1 MKGADNP
8 FLLLNC
14 FGMVTRAKISV
25 FVQGIRTLQDDFL
38 NEIET
43 IDDFLQVFHFGKSAT
58 EKCRFLL
65 KVRLKSVKVIVRRCP
80 SHYLETGEVI
90 WNAY

>member
-38 NEIET
+38 
-43 IDDFLQVFHFGKSAT
+43 QVLHFGKSAT

>member
-25 FVQGIRTLQDDFL
+25 FVQGIRTLQ
-38 NEIET
+38 
-43 IDDFLQVFHFGKSAT
+43 DDFLQVFHFGKSAT

-80 SHYLETGEVI
+80 SHYLETGEVR

>member
-38 NEIET
+38 
-43 IDDFLQVFHFGKSAT
+43 QVFHFVKSAT

>member
-38 NEIET
+38 
-43 IDDFLQVFHFGKSAT
+43 QVFHFGKSAT

-65 KVRLKSVKVIVRRCP
+65 KVRRKSVKVIVRRCP

>member
-38 NEIET
+38 
-43 IDDFLQVFHFGKSAT
+43 QVFHFGKSAT

-65 KVRLKSVKVIVRRCP
+65 KVRLKSVKVIVRRWP
-80 SHYLETGEVI
+80 SHYLETGEVR

>member
-38 NEIET
+38 
-43 IDDFLQVFHFGKSAT
+43 QVKKKKKSAT

>member
-38 NEIET
+38 
-43 IDDFLQVFHFGKSAT
+43 QVFHFGKSAT

-65 KVRLKSVKVIVRRCP
+65 KVRLKSVKVIVSRCP

>member
-14 FGMVTRAKISV
+14 FGMVTSAKISV
-25 FVQGIRTLQDDFL
+25 FVQGIRTLQ
-38 NEIET
+38 
-43 IDDFLQVFHFGKSAT
+43 DDFLQVFHFGKSAT

>member
-8 FLLLNC
+8 FQLLNC
-14 FGMVTRAKISV
+14 FGMVTGAKISV
-25 FVQGIRTLQDDFL
+25 FVQGIRTFQG
-38 NEIET
+38 
-43 IDDFLQVFHFGKSAT
+43 DFLQVFHFGKSAT

-65 KVRLKSVKVIVRRCP
+65 KVRLKSVKVIVRRFP

-90 WNAY
+90 WNTY